1 VSVYKLLLLLAVIPL
16 AFAGCDSGNQPSSY
30 VGHYEGFLV
39 GGPSANPFQKSVS
52 ADVQASDQTL
62 TIKVQANS
70 DSTVFSFSVNAVSQD
85 QIEVSSSDSST
96 NYFPASLSM
105 TKSTDTCFA
114 ASGNELCYNGNEITV
129 SLADGTAQVSKLVL
143 DKVNPTSVTTAPKP
157 LETPQAFTLDQ
168 LLERAKTRNFNTE
181 AEFESLVQAKLTAK
195 VAYLNLAPHFNIGT
209 VLDLWGFVTTAMLHA
224 IGDLTA
230 FMLPNRWYQAAA
242 LDNAA
247 HAEFD
252 SYRLVQASSINI
264 VQGLAYSVVRDE
276 QALRSLEKSRV
287 DITAIR
293 DELLANEHGGG
304 PLQVGTSDDVTSVLL
319 TLISSI
325 ESMRETVLEERRA
338 LSQAAGFINPQAIS
352 EVAPIDVPVFTGALP
367 GTQKQYETLAQNR
380 SLTLVQMDDLIQAA
394 QNQKSARY
402 TQWLDPAGD
411 NQGSVGLGLV
421 DYIAVG
427 SAMVQQLY
435 DKKDAA
441 QATLLGTVD
450 NTFTQ
455 SQQIADQYQLAVQ
468 SSNTAQARVD
478 RLLLD
483 FRTGINFEMSALV
496 NALQTKTQSD
506 MNQIDA
512 QYAYITLQAQMDY
525 QTFSGPY
532 APLLAEKPDI
542 DKTP

>member
-1 VSVYKLLLLLAVIPL
+1 
-16 AFAGCDSGNQPSSY
+16 
-30 VGHYEGFLV
+30 
-39 GGPSANPFQKSVS
+39 
-52 ADVQASDQTL
+52 
-62 TIKVQANS
+62 
-70 DSTVFSFSVNAVSQD
+70 
-85 QIEVSSSDSST
+85 
-96 NYFPASLSM
+96 
-105 TKSTDTCFA
+105 
-114 ASGNELCYNGNEITV
+114 
-129 SLADGTAQVSKLVL
+129 
-143 DKVNPTSVTTAPKP
+143 
-157 LETPQAFTLDQ
+157 
-168 LLERAKTRNFNTE
+168 
-181 AEFESLVQAKLTAK
+181 
-195 VAYLNLAPHFNIGT
+195 
-209 VLDLWGFVTTAMLHA
+209 
-224 IGDLTA
+224 
-230 FMLPNRWYQAAA
+230 
-242 LDNAA
+242 
-247 HAEFD
+247 
-252 SYRLVQASSINI
+252 
-264 VQGLAYSVVRDE
+264 
-276 QALRSLEKSRV
+276 
-287 DITAIR
+287 
-293 DELLANEHGGG
+293 
-304 PLQVGTSDDVTSVLL
+304 
-319 TLISSI
+319 
-325 ESMRETVLEERRA
+325 
-338 LSQAAGFINPQAIS
+338 
-352 EVAPIDVPVFTGALP
+352 
-367 GTQKQYETLAQNR
+367 
-380 SLTLVQMDDLIQAA
+380 
-394 QNQKSARY
+394 
-402 TQWLDPAGD
+402 LDPAGV